1 MTSTSSL
8 TSSSLT
14 SWESALVPFVFGHK
28 PWLAACTT
36 RLEDAGF
43 AAVAKDVLDDDNA
56 GFFRL
61 LLAGNARAF
70 GGMGMPAWVQL
81 DCATLPT
88 TMVGFALP
96 RRVAVA
102 CLGAAAV
109 DDLCRAADVDVDVAS
124 NVDDMLIPVAEYCA
138 LPTPEPDHVVGFSL
152 FALVP
157 GLGVRAKALGLLAYG
172 ARVQTGIT
180 QTDNTALKTHTR
192 FGPLVVV
199 KRGVLVH
206 TKPGTTL
213 VYRLTVPAPSTLTA
227 LARGSITRVEFG
239 GAVDEKAVLA
249 DGDVVVDVVAGR
261 FVCARPP
268 LTPQ

>member
-1 MTSTSSL
+1 MTST
-8 TSSSLT
+8 TT
-14 SWESALVPFVFGHK
+14 TTTATTWEQALVPFVFGHK
-28 PWLAACTT
+28 PWLPLCVA
-36 RLEDAGF
+36 RLADAGF
-43 AAVAKDVLDDDNA
+43 HAVAQDVLDDDNA

-102 CLGAAAV
+102 CLGGAVV
-109 DDLCRAADVDVDVAS
+109 DDLCRAAAVDVDGDH
-124 NVDDMLIPVAEYCA
+124 VDDDALIPVAEYCA
-138 LPTPEPDHVVGFSL
+138 LPTPEPGHVVGFSL

-172 ARVQTGIT
+172 ARVQTGVT
-180 QTDNTALKTHTR
+180 QIDNTALKTHTR
-192 FGPLVVV
+192 FGPLVVE

-206 TKPGTTL
+206 SKPGTTL

-227 LARGSITRVEFG
+227 LARGSITRVAFG
-239 GAVDEKAVLA
+239 GAVDEKAALV

-261 FVCARPP
+261 FVCARPA
-268 LTPQ
+268 LTPR